1 MINIVVFDDNNARRE
16 GLQML
21 LDAMD
26 GMACVATYSD
36 CSDII
41 ENLKNIKVDVILM
54 DINMPNVNG
63 IEGVKLVKKV
73 YPDIKIIMQ
82 TIFED
87 ESRIIE
93 AISAGAD
100 GYIMKQ
106 KSPLS
111 LVEGI
116 KEVMNGGAPITP
128 SVAGKILKLFK
139 NRSISSKINAIE
151 PKIKLTKRETEIL
164 GLLVDGYSYKMIAEK
179 CFISYP
185 TVNTHVSHI
194 YEKLKVKSV
203 SSAVAKAIREGL
215 V

>member
-1 MINIVVFDDNNARRE
+1 MINIAVFDDNPARRD
-16 GLQML
+16 GLKL
-21 LDAMD
+21 LINAMD
-26 GMACVATYSD
+26 NLNCVSVFKD
-36 CSDII
+36 CRNVIQ
-41 ENLKNIKVDVILM
+41 NLKPLDIDVILM

-63 IEGVKLVKKV
+63 IEGVKLVKKS
-73 YPDIKIIMQ
+73 YPSIKIIMQ

-87 ESRIIE
+87 ESKILE

-111 LVEGI
+111 LIEGI
-116 KEVMNGGAPITP
+116 KEVMNGGSPITP

-139 NRSISSKINAIE
+139 SRSLSAKTTST
-151 PKIKLTKRETEIL
+151 KLTKRETEIL
-164 GLLVDGYSYKMIAEK
+164 GLLVDGYSYKMIAKK
-179 CFISYP
+179 CHISYP
-185 TVNTHVSHI
+185 TVNTHISHI

-203 SSAVAKAIREGL
+203 ASAVAKAIREGL

>member
-1 MINIVVFDDNNARRE
+1 MINIVVFDDNSARRE
-16 GLQML
+16 GLKML
-21 LDAMD
+21 INAMD
-26 GMACVATYSD
+26 DMNCTSIFRD
-36 CSDII
+36 CRDVIQ
-41 ENLKNIKVDVILM
+41 NLKSIDVDVILM

-63 IEGVKLVKKV
+63 IEGVKLIKQS
-73 YPDIKIIMQ
+73 YPEIKIIMQ

-87 ESRIIE
+87 ESRILE

-106 KSPLS
+106 KSPLN
-111 LVEGI
+111 LIDGI
-116 KEVMNGGAPITP
+116 KEVMKGGSPITP

-139 NRSISSKINAIE
+139 SRSLSSKIST
-151 PKIKLTKRETEIL
+151 IKLTKRETEIL
-164 GLLVDGYSYKMIAEK
+164 KLLVDGYSYKMIAEK
-179 CFISYP
+179 CIISYP

>member
-1 MINIVVFDDNNARRE
+1 MINIVVFDDNYARRE
-16 GLQML
+16 GLKML
-21 LDAMD
+21 INAMEN
-26 GMACVATYSD
+26 MKCVSTFRD
-36 CSDII
+36 CRDVIQ
-41 ENLKNIKVDVILM
+41 NLKPLEVDVILM

-63 IEGVKLVKKV
+63 IEGLKLIKV
-73 YPDIKIIMQ
+73 SYPKIKIIMQ

-87 ESRIIE
+87 ESRILE

-111 LVEGI
+111 LMEAV
-116 KEVMNGGAPITP
+116 KEVMGGGAPITP
-128 SVAGKILKLFK
+128 SVAGKILKLFR
-139 NRSISSKINAIE
+139 NHNVTSKIS
-151 PKIKLTKRETEIL
+151 PIKLTKRETEIL

-203 SSAVAKAIREGL
+203 ASAVAKAIKERL

>member
-1 MINIVVFDDNNARRE
+1 MINIVVFDDNSARRQ
-16 GLQML
+16 GLKML
-21 LDAMD
+21 IN
-26 GMACVATYSD
+26 G
-36 CSDII
+36 I
-41 ENLKNIKVDVILM
+41 ENMQCISTFRDCRDVVQNLKGMKVDVVLM

-63 IEGVKLVKKV
+63 IEGVKLIKNS

-87 ESRIIE
+87 ESRILE

-111 LVEGI
+111 LIDGI

-139 NRSISSKINAIE
+139 NHPVRSHNSTV
-151 PKIKLTKRETEIL
+151 KLTKRETEIL
-164 GLLVDGYSYKMIAEK
+164 KLLVDGYSYKMIAQK

-194 YEKLKVKSV
+194 YGKLKVKSV

>member
-1 MINIVVFDDNNARRE
+1 
-16 GLQML
+16 
-21 LDAMD
+21 
-26 GMACVATYSD
+26 
-36 CSDII
+36 
-41 ENLKNIKVDVILM
+41 
-54 DINMPNVNG
+54 
-63 IEGVKLVKKV
+63 
-73 YPDIKIIMQ
+73 
-82 TIFED
+82 
-87 ESRIIE
+87 
-93 AISAGAD
+93 
-100 GYIMKQ
+100 MKQ

-111 LVEGI
+111 LIDGI

-128 SVAGKILKLFK
+128 SVAGKILKLFQK
-139 NRSISSKINAIE
+139 KTISSSNIKIS
-151 PKIKLTKRETEIL
+151 LTKRETEVL